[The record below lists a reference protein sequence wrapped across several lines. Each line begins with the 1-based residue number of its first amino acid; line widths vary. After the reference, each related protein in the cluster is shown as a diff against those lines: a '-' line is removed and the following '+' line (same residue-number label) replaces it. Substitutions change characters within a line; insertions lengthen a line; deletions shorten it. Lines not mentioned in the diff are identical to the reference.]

1 MAKPILL
8 TCNVPAKRAAKLRA
22 AAVRMGIRV
31 HAVEKWEYLNPVGSF
46 TGDCGSF
53 ESMYDGEGF
62 RDELLVLAHF
72 PQSLFTAFLQQ
83 LRAMSLS
90 IPLKCVLTEQNCGW
104 NLLEL
109 HAHLCEER
117 DTAKRGETAHETPVE
132 EQNAES

>member
-62 RDELLVLAHF
+62 RDELLVLLVNTDPEEAYEV
-72 PQSLFTAFLQQ
+72 QRGDRVAQLVVQRVEQAAF
-83 LRAMSLS
+83 A
-90 IPLKCVLTEQNCGW
+90 VVD
-104 NLLEL
+104 EL
-109 HAHLCEER
+109 PRSA
-117 DTAKRGETAHETPVE
+117 RGRGGFGHTGR
-132 EQNAES
+132 

>member
-1 MAKPILL
+1 MPKPVLL
-8 TCNVPAKRAAKLRA
+8 ICNVPAKRAAKLRA
-22 AAVRMGIRV
+22 AAVRMGGRAR
-31 HAVEKWEYLNPVGSF
+31 AVAKWEYLNPIGSF

-62 RDELLVLAHF
+62 HDELLVLAHF

-90 IPLKCVLTEQNCGW
+90 IPLKCVLTEQNRGW
-104 NLLEL
+104 NMLEL

-117 DTAKRGETAHETPVE
+117 DAALRGEAAHE
-132 EQNAES
+132 